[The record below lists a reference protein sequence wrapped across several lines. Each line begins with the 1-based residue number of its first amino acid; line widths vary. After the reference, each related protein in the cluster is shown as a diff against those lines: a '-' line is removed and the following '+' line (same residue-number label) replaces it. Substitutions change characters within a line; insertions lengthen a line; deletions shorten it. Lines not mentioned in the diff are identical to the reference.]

1 MTAGA
6 RKYDSSRR
14 QQQGRE
20 RVLNAALNL
29 ARVSSGWNWADITFK
44 AVADSAGV
52 SERTVY
58 RHFPTQR
65 DLHDAL
71 MVRINQDAQISY
83 EDLAIDDVAQVVGRL
98 FTSLS
103 TFDRA
108 LETQPRPSEAA
119 IAMNRERMQ
128 ALLDAS
134 GGDRRLAALLDVLWS
149 TEAYERL
156 SSVWKMSTD
165 EAIDSVTWAID
176 RLAPPADTA

>member
-20 RVLNAALNL
+20 RVLNAALDL

-83 EDLAIDDVAQVVGRL
+83 DDLAIDDVAEVVNRL

-134 GGDRRLAALLDVLWS
+134 GGDRRLAGLLDVLWS

-176 RLAPPADTA
+176 RLTPPADTA

>member
-108 LETQPRPSEAA
+108 LET
-119 IAMNRERMQ
+119 
-128 ALLDAS
+128 
-134 GGDRRLAALLDVLWS
+134 
-149 TEAYERL
+149 
-156 SSVWKMSTD
+156 
-165 EAIDSVTWAID
+165 
-176 RLAPPADTA
+176 